1 MSTRFSGC
9 HAETGLLIA
18 ICNAYPPPSRLG
30 VSYFLRKTHVLS
42 TPWPIQRHM
51 IKHKLMLVAIV
62 AASIFIP
69 AAVVEAQGLSISI
82 GDRPHY
88 THGPRYWAG
97 DYEMI
102 WVAGHRS
109 HGRWIHGH
117 YIRGENRRRHHS
129 NRRHDVR
136 RYEDRRDDVR
146 SEVRID
152 SVRR

>member
-1 MSTRFSGC
+1 
-9 HAETGLLIA
+9 
-18 ICNAYPPPSRLG
+18 
-30 VSYFLRKTHVLS
+30 
-42 TPWPIQRHM
+42 M

-69 AAVVEAQGLSISI
+69 AAVVEAQGISISV

-97 DYEMI
+97 DYEMV
-102 WVAGHRS
+102 WVPGYRS
-109 HGRWIHGH
+109 RVSRRWVHGH
-117 YIRGENRRRHHS
+117 YIRGENRRRYRS
-129 NRRHDVR
+129 YRRHDDR
-136 RYEDRRDDVR
+136 RYDDRRDERRDDIR